1 MSEQRQPNIEKSTIA
16 VEIGVHTRREQNGLG
31 SPPASDQGQTSQ
43 SKSSIKLDEILS
55 KENMFRALA
64 RVEKNKGAPGI
75 DGMETTAL
83 RGFLHKEWINIKKQ
97 LLAGRYRPKAARRV
111 EIPKPDGGI
120 RLLGIPT
127 VTDRLIQQAIAQKLG
142 PIFDKSFS
150 NQSYGF
156 RPNRSAHMAI
166 EQAKQFVDEGK
177 RYVVDIDL
185 EKFFDRVNHDIL
197 MSRIARKIEDK
208 ATLKLIRSYLESG
221 IMIDGMICV
230 ATEGTPQGSPLS
242 PLLSNIML
250 DDLDKE
256 IEQRGISFVRYAD
269 DCNLYV
275 RTKRAGLR
283 IFASIKRF
291 IEERLKLR
299 VNEKKSAVAIVSR
312 RKFLGYRF
320 LAFKNAKTSL
330 APESVKRFKNKVRE
344 ITRGHRREN
353 MELRIKKLTW
363 LMRGWMNYFHLIE
376 TPSTIRDL
384 DSWIRHRLRMC
395 LLKQWWRP
403 RTRVRMLIRHG
414 MYRSQA
420 KIYSQ
425 KGKHWFLSDTKFM
438 NAIFS
443 TKFWKSK
450 GLVTLTDTYNKAR
463 QELQTAVYGSV
474 RTVV

>member
-1 MSEQRQPNIEKSTIA
+1 VSEQKQPNIEKSTIA

-31 SPPASDQGQTSQ
+31 SSPASDQEQTPQ
-43 SKSSIKLDEILS
+43 PKSKITLEEILS
-55 KENMFRALA
+55 KENMLKALV
-64 RVEKNKGAPGI
+64 RVEQNKGAPGI
-75 DGMETTAL
+75 DGMETSTL
-83 RGFLHKEWINIKKQ
+83 RGFLHKEWNSVKTQ
-97 LLAGRYRPKAARRV
+97 LLDGRYRPSPARRV
-111 EIPKPDGGI
+111 EIPKPNGGT
-120 RLLGIPT
+120 RMLGIPT
-127 VTDRLIQQAIAQKLG
+127 VTDRLIQQAIAQKLS
-142 PIFDKSFS
+142 PIFDNFFS
-150 NQSYGF
+150 DHSYGF
-156 RPNRSAHMAI
+156 RPNRSAHRAI
-166 EQAKQFVDEGK
+166 EKAKQFVDDGK

-208 ATLKLIRSYLESG
+208 ATLRLIRAYLGSG
-221 IMIDGMICV
+221 VMVDGISC
-230 ATEGTPQGSPLS
+230 ASTEGTPQGSPLS

-283 IFASIKRF
+283 VFASIKRF

-299 VNEKKSAVAIVSR
+299 VNEKKSAVATVSR

-320 LAFKNAKTSL
+320 LAFKKVKISL

-395 LLKQWWRP
+395 LLKLWWRP
-403 RTRVRMLIRHG
+403 LTRVRMLLRHG

-420 KIYSQ
+420 KIYAQ
-425 KGKHWFLSDTKFM
+425 KGRHWFLSDTKFM

-443 TKFWKSK
+443 TKFWKEK
-450 GLVTLTDTYNKAR
+450 GLVSLTDTYTRAR